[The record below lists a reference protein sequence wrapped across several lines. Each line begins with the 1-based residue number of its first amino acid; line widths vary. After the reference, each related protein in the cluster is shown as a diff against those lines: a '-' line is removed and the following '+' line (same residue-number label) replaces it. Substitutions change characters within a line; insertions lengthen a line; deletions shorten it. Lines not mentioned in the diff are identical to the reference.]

1 LTFPFSG
8 SARPEQRA
16 TLASDFRRATL
27 ASHFRRWPAAA
38 HPQARRTAAGSP
50 QSGTPRAPSP
60 WLPQPSVRL
69 RLRGSLS
76 PQSLCVRHGARR
88 QARSPSARSQAR
100 RSQAARRTLAPS
112 AVARR
117 PHARLLQFLA
127 AAGSGALLLA
137 ASWLLLLRRVKN
149 SAARLLQFQLPTP
162 VYLLLLP
169 AAPGNLFL
177 ASC

>member
-1 LTFPFSG
+1 MLCCLLVP
-8 SARPEQRA
+8 ARTPLAGR
-16 TLASDFRRATL
+16 TLA
-27 ASHFRRWPAAA
+27 
-38 HPQARRTAAGSP
+38 
-50 QSGTPRAPSP
+50 
-60 WLPQPSVRL
+60 
-69 RLRGSLS
+69 
-76 PQSLCVRHGARR
+76 
-88 QARSPSARSQAR
+88 

-112 AVARR
+112 LAGRTLGFFSFW
-117 PHARLLQFLA
+117 LLLLAPVPESAA

-149 SAARLLQFQLPTP
+149 SAARLLQFQLPAP